1 MPDNDLEVLRE
12 LSFGERVAEE
22 EVAELSKYFVQTE
35 QWRQLF
41 AGEVDVIYGFKGT
54 GKSALYS
61 TLLDRKDDLLN
72 RSVLMIAGESVRGT
86 PVFRDLVDD
95 PPASEQEF
103 RNLWKLYFVQL
114 VGLTFREN
122 NFDGKISRRLLNLL
136 EEEELLPREG
146 GLKAIVRSALDYVRS
161 MIRPP
166 ESLLTTLELDPVTQQ
181 PKALSGRITFRE
193 PSQKASKA
201 GYISTTTLFE
211 LANEV
216 LEEHDASVWILLDRL
231 DVAFAENEPLER
243 NALRALFMVYA
254 DLRVYD
260 RITPKIFLRS
270 DIWDKIT
277 AEGFRE
283 ASHVTRAITISWDN
297 NSLMNLVIKRALKS
311 PKVANFYGVEIEN
324 VLGNLEAQNI
334 LFYRMFPEQVDVGLR
349 RPSTFDWMLTRT
361 QDGYKKT
368 APREL
373 IHLLSA
379 SRNVQLKKVEIGESL
394 PLDERLI
401 VGQNIKEALKEVSSV
416 RLEQTLLAEYPNLRL
431 HITKLRNAKTQQ
443 SLANLA
449 LIWECS
455 EREAAE
461 RATSLVEIGFFERRG
476 SEYWV
481 PFLYRDA
488 LEMSQ
493 GAAE

>member
-41 AGEVDVIYGFKGT
+41 AGEVDVVYGFKGT

-61 TLLDRKDDLLN
+61 TLLNRKDELLD
-72 RSVLMIAGESVRGT
+72 RSILMTAGENVRGT

-95 PPASEQEF
+95 PPSNEQEF
-103 RNLWKLYFVQL
+103 RYLWKLYFLQL
-114 VGLTFREN
+114 VGLTFREHSI
-122 NFDGKISRRLLNLL
+122 DSKPAKRLLGLL
-136 EEEELLPREG
+136 EEEDLLPKKG
-146 GLKAIVRSALDYVRS
+146 GLQAFVRSALDYVR
-161 MIRPP
+161 RLVAAP
-166 ESLLTTLELDPVTQQ
+166 ESILTTLELDPITQQ
-181 PKALSGRITFRE
+181 PKAVSGRITFRE
-193 PSQKASKA
+193 PSQKAAKA
-201 GYISTTTLFE
+201 GYISTNTLFE
-211 LANEV
+211 LANEI
-216 LEEHDASVWILLDRL
+216 LEEHDASIWILLDRL
-231 DVAFAENEPLER
+231 DVAFADNEHLEY
-243 NALRALFMVYA
+243 NALRALFTVYA
-254 DLRVYD
+254 DLRNYE

-277 AEGFRE
+277 AKGFRE
-283 ASHVTRAITISWDN
+283 ASHVTRAITISWEND
-297 NSLMNLVIKRALKS
+297 SLMNLIIKRALQS
-311 PKVANFYGVEIEN
+311 PLVAKLYGIKVEN
-324 VLGNLEAQNI
+324 VLGNVEEQSK
-334 LFYRMFPEQVDVGLR
+334 LFYRIFPEQVDIGLR

-394 PLDERLI
+394 PSDERLI
-401 VGQNIKEALKEVSSV
+401 VGQNVKEALKEVSTV
-416 RLEQTLLAEYPNLRL
+416 RLEQTLLAEYPTLRPQ
-431 HITKLRNAKTQQ
+431 ITKLKNAKTQQ
-443 SLANLA
+443 SLSSLA

-461 RATSLVEIGFFERRG
+461 LATSLVEIGFFERRG
-476 SEYWV
+476 SDYWV